1 MGRTIL
7 ENPKFVRWARQ
18 AQLMLESLSMLRAR
32 AAALFCAACC
42 LFLTELAHAQGTGDV
57 DRMIEN
63 LRNGADFRVRTQAA
77 LALGATRS
85 ERATAPLCAALGD
98 ANTTVRAAAA
108 AALGKLQL
116 GGAECLE
123 ARFGREPSDTVKA
136 AIRRAIEQVRGGA
149 EPVFGPDTKFYVSIG
164 KTTDK
169 SGRTGDAIER
179 MVRTAM
185 LAAAGPLGIVIAPMS
200 ETAEAAKKRIAARRG
215 LRAFYLSPRVGPIEY
230 TGENLKVR
238 LEIAIFSYP
247 EKAMLGNYAIPLTQ
261 QGMTGPDSAAEDDLV
276 KMAAERAMEKLV
288 PIAARIAP

>member
-1 MGRTIL
+1 M
-7 ENPKFVRWARQ
+7 F
-18 AQLMLESLSMLRAR
+18 RAR

-42 LFLTELAHAQGTGDV
+42 LLLSELAHAQGTGDV

-63 LRNGADFRVRTQAA
+63 LRSGADFRVRTQAA

-85 ERATAPLCAALGD
+85 ERATVPLCSALAD

-116 GGAECLE
+116 GGADCLQ
-123 ARFGREPSDTVKA
+123 ARLAREPSDTVKA
-136 AIRRAIEQVRGGA
+136 AIRRAIEQVRGGP

-169 SGRTGDAIER
+169 SGRAGDVMER

-185 LAAAGPLGIVIAPMS
+185 LAAAGPLGIAIAPTN
-200 ETAEAAKKRIAARRG
+200 ETPDIAKKRLAARKG
-215 LRAFYLSPRVGPIEY
+215 LRAFYLSPRLGPIEY

-247 EKAMLGNYAIPLTQ
+247 EKAMLANYAVPLTQ
-261 QGMTGPDSAAEDDLV
+261 QGMTGPDAAAEDDLV
-276 KMAAERAMEKLV
+276 KMAAERAMEKLG